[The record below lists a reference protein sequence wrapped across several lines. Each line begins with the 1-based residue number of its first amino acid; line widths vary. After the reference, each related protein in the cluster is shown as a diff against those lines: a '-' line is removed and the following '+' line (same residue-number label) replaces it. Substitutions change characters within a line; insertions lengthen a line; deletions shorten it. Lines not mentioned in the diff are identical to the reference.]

1 MSVILSLALEVR
13 GTKKNIDE
21 FWSRLNTKNDPFIEQ
36 HFPGLDLNGSPSPHH
51 PSNGFNVIKSEGDEV
66 IIISWDGG
74 FGGFSEGYMGSTFRD
89 SGVAISEMF
98 PELEF
103 TLYYDGSGAEFAG
116 DYGVETY
123 SIDGKKISK
132 TVFSGGARFRAG
144 VRIGEKALDAED
156 YFISNADA
164 QDDNDFWESDVP
176 DFVNNRNKIDAA
188 IQNGDLRLSTAF
200 YRNEWE
206 KSAIKDDAS
215 YLFIREFW
223 KEVPLINTQKIYVD
237 AVVARS
243 AFAQSEHSIMFIP
256 EQFVTNEMRLA
267 LSNKNLL
274 LRYFSLSPESQ
285 KSKLNEFGSALAVTL
300 TISMLISNPVNR
312 LVEENPKKYE
322 GANKD
327 IFTESWIKSRL
338 AALYTHDKTCE
349 IMSHSIT
356 ESITA
361 GDVAGFNSSLIN
373 SIRNFCS
380 SKFDN

>member
-66 IIISWDGG
+66 VIISWDGG

-206 KSAIKDDAS
+206 KSAIK
-215 YLFIREFW
+215 
-223 KEVPLINTQKIYVD
+223 
-237 AVVARS
+237 
-243 AFAQSEHSIMFIP
+243 
-256 EQFVTNEMRLA
+256 
-267 LSNKNLL
+267 
-274 LRYFSLSPESQ
+274 
-285 KSKLNEFGSALAVTL
+285 G
-300 TISMLISNPVNR
+300 
-312 LVEENPKKYE
+312 
-322 GANKD
+322 
-327 IFTESWIKSRL
+327 
-338 AALYTHDKTCE
+338 
-349 IMSHSIT
+349 
-356 ESITA
+356 
-361 GDVAGFNSSLIN
+361 
-373 SIRNFCS
+373 
-380 SKFDN
+380 